1 MNNTSQ
7 IDPPSWPLKLVRGL
21 INPEFLEE
29 IEGDLYEVFQDNVD
43 RVGRSQA
50 RMRYTLDCFKLIRPS
65 LLKRN
70 FKIGVMGFF
79 SLLRNNLKVAT
90 RVLQRDR
97 LFTFV
102 NVLGMGLGLV
112 ISLLILLYA
121 FYEFSYESYNPESER
136 LVRVTMDYLDGET
149 LVDQDCETY
158 PPLGPRI
165 VRDIPEATDFVRV
178 YHLDDIA
185 LRKDDKYV
193 RADRIFAVDS
203 SFQRLFNYPF
213 LYGDPLNAFH
223 EPNQMALTESQA
235 VKYFGKSDAVGEL
248 LWYSALERPFEI
260 IGILPDPPTNTHLK
274 FNVLISLETLKEHF
288 GESDENWDGNNTFT
302 YIQLNSAADYPA
314 FESHLADLNDQ
325 LILEEKIRSE
335 RVIAQPV
342 KDIHLYSHK
351 SFEAEEN
358 GDAKTVWILLGVA
371 LLVILIAVVN
381 YINLSTSK
389 SLDRAKEVGIRKVI
403 GSSLGQLRWQFFTE
417 SLLINLLSG
426 TVAIILIVLV
436 LPYFK
441 TLSGLPIEF
450 SPWVKADFWITLLL
464 VLGVSTVL
472 SGLFPAFVLS
482 GFRPVSVLN
491 GNFSHSKIGQHLRK
505 GLVVFQFAITT
516 FLLVLTL
523 TIDRQL
529 DFLRSID
536 LGLNTEHTLVVEAPP
551 TEEMQAQFS
560 SFKQELLADPEVISV
575 GLSSC
580 VPGLPSHQMG
590 TTTGIT
596 LDGDT
601 EKHNYNFYI
610 YSIDHDFLNTM
621 QMELLSGD
629 DFRDQSETENVL
641 VNEAALALWRLSD
654 PSAAVGLELNMWGG
668 KRQIQGVFK
677 NFHQGSAK
685 ADFLPMIFL
694 YNRTFG
700 ELASVRVQPQDARST
715 VEQVRDKFERVFPG
729 APFEYFFL
737 DQEFDKQYRADAQF
751 RSVFSYLTI
760 FAILIACM
768 GLFGLVSFSVAKR
781 RKEIG
786 VRKVLGAST
795 RQLVSLLSG
804 DFLGIVSIS
813 ILVAMPLTYLLVRK
827 WLTSFANRIN
837 LEVWIFA
844 VPAVAVLTL
853 ALLTT
858 ILRTSRLATS
868 NPVVSLRDE

>member
-1 MNNTSQ
+1 MKKESQ
-7 IDPPSWPLKLVRGL
+7 VHPPSWPLKLVRGL
-21 INPEFLEE
+21 INPAFLEE

-43 RVGRSQA
+43 HHGLSGARS
-50 RMRYTLDCFKLIRPS
+50 RYALDCLKLIRPS

-79 SLLRNNLKVAT
+79 SLLRNNVKVAT

-97 LFTFV
+97 LFTLV
-102 NVLGMGLGLV
+102 NVLGMGMGLV

-121 FYEFSYESYNPESER
+121 SYEFSYESYNPVSER
-136 LVRVTMDYLDGET
+136 MVRVTMDYLDGET

-165 VRDIPEATDFVRV
+165 VRDIPEASAFVRV
-178 YHLDDIA
+178 YHLDDMA

-193 RADRIFAVDS
+193 RATKIFAVDS
-203 SFQRLFNYPF
+203 SFQRLFSYPF
-213 LYGDPLNAFH
+213 LYGDDSRAFY

-235 VKYFGKSDAVGEL
+235 LKYFGKSDAVGEL
-248 LWYSALERPFEI
+248 LWYAALDRPFKV
-260 IGILPDPPTNTHLK
+260 IGILPDPPPNTHLK

-288 GESDENWDGNNTFT
+288 GESDENWSGNNTFT
-302 YIQLNSAADYPA
+302 YIELNSAANYPA
-314 FESHLADLNDQ
+314 FESHLADLNGQ
-325 LILEEKIRSE
+325 LTFEEKIRSE
-335 RVIAQPV
+335 RLIAQPV
-342 KDIHLYSHK
+342 NDIHLYSHK
-351 SFEAEEN
+351 SFEVEEN
-358 GDAKTVWILLGVA
+358 GDANTVWILLGVA
-371 LLVILIAVVN
+371 LLVILIAIVN

-417 SLLINLLSG
+417 SVLINLLAG
-426 TVAIILIVLV
+426 ALGILIIALV

-441 TLSGLPIEF
+441 TLSGLPIDF
-450 SPWVKADFWITLLL
+450 SPWMQGRFWLTLLI
-464 VLGVSTVL
+464 VLGASTLL

-491 GNFSHSKIGQHLRK
+491 GKFSHSKIGQHLRK

-536 LGLNTEHTLVVEAPP
+536 LGLETEHTLVVEAPP
-551 TEEMQAQFS
+551 TEEMQAQFA
-560 SFKQELLADPEVISV
+560 SFKQQLLSVPEVISV

-596 LDGDT
+596 VDGDT

-610 YSIDHDFLNTM
+610 YSIDHDFLSTM
-621 QMELLSGD
+621 KMNLLAGE
-629 DFRDQSETENVL
+629 DFRDQSETEHVL
-641 VNEAALALWRLSD
+641 VNEAALDLWRVSD
-654 PSAAVGLELNMWGG
+654 PAVAVGLELNMWGG
-668 KRQIQGVFK
+668 KRQIQGVLE

-685 ADFLPMIFL
+685 SDFLPMIFL
-694 YNRTFG
+694 YNRTFN
-700 ELASVRVQPQDARST
+700 ELASVRVHPQDARFT
-715 VEQVRDKFERVFPG
+715 VEQVRDKFENVFPG
-729 APFEYFFL
+729 APFEHFFL
-737 DQEFDKQYRADAQF
+737 DQEFEKQFRADAQF

-781 RKEIG
+781 KKEIG

-795 RQLVSLLSG
+795 RQLLALLSR

-813 ILVAMPLTYLLVRK
+813 VLVAMPVTYILVK
-827 WLTSFANRIN
+827 NWLTSFANRID

-844 VPAVAVLTL
+844 VPAVAVLAL

-858 ILRTSRLATS
+858 ILRTSRLAAK
-868 NPVVSLRDE
+868 NPVVSLRDD

>member
-1 MNNTSQ
+1 MKKESQ
-7 IDPPSWPLKLVRGL
+7 VHPPSWPLRLVRGL
-21 INPEFLEE
+21 IHDEFLEE

-43 RVGRSQA
+43 HYGLSGARS
-50 RMRYTLDCFKLIRPS
+50 RYTLDCFKLIRPS

-70 FKIGVMGFF
+70 FKTGAMGFF
-79 SLLRNNLKVAT
+79 SLLSNNVKVAT

-121 FYEFSYESYNPESER
+121 SYEFSYEKYNPGSKR

-165 VRDIPEATDFVRV
+165 VKDIPEASAFVRV

-193 RADRIFAVDS
+193 RATEIFAVDS
-203 SFQRLFNYPF
+203 SFQRLFHYPF
-213 LYGDPLNAFH
+213 LYGDDRKAFH

-235 VKYFGKSDAVGEL
+235 LKYFGRSDAVGEL
-248 LWYSALERPFEI
+248 LWYSALDRPFKV
-260 IGILPDPPTNTHLK
+260 IGILPDPPSNTHLK
-274 FNVLISLETLKEHF
+274 FNVLISLETLKENF
-288 GESDENWDGNNTFT
+288 GESDENWSGNNTFT
-302 YIQLNSAADYPA
+302 YIQLNRAADYPA
-314 FESHLADLNDQ
+314 FVSHLNDLNDQ

-342 KDIHLYSHK
+342 NDIHLYSHK

-371 LLVILIAVVN
+371 LLVILIAIVN

-417 SLLINLLSG
+417 SFLINLIAGML
-426 TVAIILIVLV
+426 AIFIIALV
-436 LPYFK
+436 LPYFR
-441 TLSGLPIEF
+441 TLSGLPLDF
-450 SPWVKADFWITLLL
+450 SPWKEGQFWTTLLI
-464 VLGVSTVL
+464 VLGVSTLL

-491 GNFSHSKIGQHLRK
+491 GKFSHSKIGQHLRK

-536 LGLNTEHTLVVEAPP
+536 LGLDTEHTLVVEAPP

-560 SFKQELLADPEVISV
+560 SFKQQLQSDPEVISV

-596 LDGDT
+596 LDGDV

-610 YSIDHDFLNTM
+610 YSIDHDFLSTM
-621 QMELLSGD
+621 KMELLAGD
-629 DFRDQSETENVL
+629 NFRDQSETEQVL
-641 VNEAALALWRLSD
+641 VNEAALALWRLSE
-654 PSAAVGLELNMWGG
+654 PEAAVGKELNMWGG
-668 KRQIQGVFK
+668 KRQIQGVIR

-685 ADFLPMIFL
+685 SDFLPMIFL
-694 YNRTFG
+694 YNRTFS
-700 ELASVRVQPQDARST
+700 ELASVRVHPRDARST
-715 VEQVRDKFERVFPG
+715 VEQVRDKFESVFPG

-781 RKEIG
+781 KKEIG

-795 RQLVSLLSG
+795 RQLVSLLSA
-804 DFLGIVSIS
+804 DFLGIISIS
-813 ILVAMPLTYLLVRK
+813 VLVAMPITYLLVK
-827 WLTSFANRIN
+827 NWLTSFANRID
-837 LEVWIFA
+837 LQVWIFA
-844 VPAVAVLTL
+844 IPAVAVLAL

-858 ILRTSRLATS
+858 IIRTSRLASS